1 MPRKTREKIAS
12 LLISPLQRIKIILLI
27 QTMMSLVGLN
37 IATMEDLRSII
48 NSGKEALLTV
58 ALCIKMFCLNAN
70 LLKALIP
77 FILS

>member
-1 MPRKTREKIAS
+1 
-12 LLISPLQRIKIILLI
+12 
-27 QTMMSLVGLN
+27 MMSLVGLN